1 MLEFLFLPENLPF
14 AVSCAV
20 LLILAV
26 LEGVGALIGFGLS
39 NLLDNLLP
47 EAGIA
52 SADMPDHGAVSEFL
66 SWLRLR
72 DVPVI
77 VILIAFL
84 MSYTITGLVLQQVV
98 AALFSAPLPAIV
110 AALAA
115 LFLSVPGVRLFAQL
129 MSKIMPKDETSAV
142 SSGSFVGRTATITLG
157 LAKSGQA
164 AQAKLKDKFGQDH
177 YVMVEPDAA
186 DGAFAQ
192 GEMVLLVRENGSIFY
207 AIPVTNE
214 HLTDA

>member
-20 LLILAV
+20 LLILAA
-26 LEGVGALIGFGLS
+26 LEGVGALVGFGLS

-47 EAGIA
+47 EADIA
-52 SADMPDHGAVSEFL
+52 SADIPDHGAVSEFL

-98 AALFSAPLPAIV
+98 VMLFSAPLPAIV

-142 SSGSFVGRTATITLG
+142 SSSSFVGRTATITLG

-177 YVMVEPDAA
+177 YVMVEPDGA
-186 DGAFAQ
+186 DGAFSQ
-192 GEMVLLVRENGSIFY
+192 GEMVLLVRESGSIFY
-207 AIPVTNE
+207 AIAVTNE